1 MPVITLQETYDL
13 STATDKMGLLAIHT
27 PSLNLLKRL
36 YPGLCLQ
43 YKKVRP
49 IKCDIGIACAS
60 MLPSDPLQV
69 GTETG
74 QIAPQDLFNPIL
86 YRAISTDSFN
96 TLFNRIYGFPD
107 IATAYGNVKVGS
119 VAANPVTGLQPFNA
133 DAETNENLYYALLS
147 EDGWRKAMP
156 QAGLHMRNLV
166 PLVHYVVSTFGND
179 ALPNN
184 VAGLSYDNLVGQD
197 GSTITST
204 ANVSQ
209 VLRGGKTVPL
219 PAVPTLANGT
229 TALAVT
235 DDTANPDWSIPV
247 GTIGVIPKCW
257 CAAVVFPPSKLHR
270 LFFRMTVRWVV
281 EFSDLCSIVERGT
294 LIQMISAGS
303 LTHQQDYTFGDSKEV
318 QEITDKMDVAEST
331 VDGLGVTAKMI
342 MQS

>member
-1 MPVITLQETYDL
+1 MPTVTLQETYDL
-13 STATDKMGLLAIHT
+13 STTTDKTGLLAVHT
-27 PSLNLLKRL
+27 PSMNLLKRL
-36 YPGLCLQ
+36 YPGLVLQ
-43 YKKVRP
+43 YAKVKP

-96 TLFNRIYGFPD
+96 TLFNRIYGFTD
-107 IATAYGNVKVGS
+107 IAAAYGNVKVGS
-119 VAANPVTGLQPFNA
+119 VAANPVSGFAPFSGNA
-133 DAETNENLYYALLS
+133 DVQEALYYALLS

-156 QAGLHMRNLV
+156 QSGLQMRNLV

-179 ALPNN
+179 VLPANPG
-184 VAGLSYDNLVGQD
+184 GLSYQN
-197 GSTITST
+197 ITAEAGTSASAT

-209 VLRGGKTVPL
+209 VLRGGKTIPL

-229 TALAVT
+229 FSYANS
-235 DDTANPDWSIPV
+235 DDTANPEWQIPV
-247 GTIGVIPKCW
+247 GTINQIPKCW
-257 CAAVVFPPSKLHR
+257 CAAIVFPPSKLHR

-281 EFSDLCSIVERGT
+281 EFYDLCSIVERGS
-294 LIQMISAGS
+294 LLSMQMVGD
-303 LTHQQDYTFGDSKEV
+303 LTHQQDYSFGNSKDV
-318 QEITDKMDVAEST
+318 NDVTDKMDVKEST
-331 VDGLGVTAKMI
+331 VDGLGVSAKMI